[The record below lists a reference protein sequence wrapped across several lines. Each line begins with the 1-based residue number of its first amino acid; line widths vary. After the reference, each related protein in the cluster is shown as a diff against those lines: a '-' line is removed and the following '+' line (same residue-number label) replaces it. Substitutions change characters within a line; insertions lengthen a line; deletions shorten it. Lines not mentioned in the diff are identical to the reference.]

1 MLVGSDPD
9 HRGSRLFYV
18 LATAEHEAE
27 RDQEAAI
34 SSTNH
39 IHSDWT
45 NKVVSSEE

>member
-1 MLVGSDPD
+1 MITGEAVC
-9 HRGSRLFYV
+9 FIIV